1 MHADQYNFDDDDA
14 QMTPRRMAG
23 GMNYATDRRRRGSTH
38 PPSHVLATRS
48 QPLGLGEQ
56 SVRGPI
62 ALGPSAAAG
71 RPLHFFNPSIAP
83 SPPHLCRRCAY
94 LATLRADVLHQC
106 DTSTPLRSRLQGP
119 TNGFFKGTALA
130 ALDADLAVL
139 GWTWLLIDPGEQVL
153 GRTDGRS
160 NRSDYF
166 VRRGSAGAFPP
177 PWSAHA
183 IDTRLHSFDGTHL
196 LATFVRSC
204 HARQPCSF
212 GVSQLHVTAEPTPD
226 GGLEQMR
233 AWVHPTITSTASW
246 AQGRSQAL
254 FSVPASASADGNTRV
269 SVPAELYVMPWPGLV
284 ASFGVVAF
292 PRKRLHCF
300 PWAVRGQRPRRVL
313 PWLRKLHRAQCGH
326 SPAGTR
332 LELDILDAKSS
343 GVHGLQLIHNHTKAL
358 PRRSPQSPP
367 LSLTAGLL
375 RIERADG
382 CAALLGVGHVHHT
395 DGVRSQSG
403 RPRDAQHGHA
413 ALPFYFGADYDHH
426 FFTLS
431 PRAPFTPLAY
441 SRDFC
446 LASAADPTDCER
458 VQFISGLAHA
468 AERAPVGGRAV
479 LLAYGVNDCEARV
492 VRLPLERVWEMLT
505 PLPGVVDTCA

>member
-1 MHADQYNFDDDDA
+1 MFLATAVTFGVLHARTEFHIGSCHGITSPLGLVKRSTANTSVRMHADQYNFDDDDA

-71 RPLHFFNPSIAP
+71 RPLRFFNPSIAP

-233 AWVHPTITSTASW
+233 AWVHPDYWNGKHFI
-246 AQGRSQAL
+246 
-254 FSVPASASADGNTRV
+254 P
-269 SVPAELYVMPWPGLV
+269 
-284 ASFGVVAF
+284 
-292 PRKRLHCF
+292 KR
-300 PWAVRGQRPRRVL
+300 QL
-313 PWLRKLHRAQCGH
+313 P
-326 SPAGTR
+326 
-332 LELDILDAKSS
+332 
-343 GVHGLQLIHNHTKAL
+343 
-358 PRRSPQSPP
+358 
-367 LSLTAGLL
+367 
-375 RIERADG
+375 
-382 CAALLGVGHVHHT
+382 ALL
-395 DGVRSQSG
+395 S
-403 RPRDAQHGHA
+403 
-413 ALPFYFGADYDHH
+413 FIGASR
-426 FFTLS
+426 F
-431 PRAPFTPLAY
+431 AY
-441 SRDFC
+441 MR
-446 LASAADPTDCER
+446 
-458 VQFISGLAHA
+458 G
-468 AERAPVGGRAV
+468 
-479 LLAYGVNDCEARV
+479 
-492 VRLPLERVWEMLT
+492 
-505 PLPGVVDTCA
+505 